1 MYLYCTQAVKHA
13 VLYNNLLTWIIHT
26 FYLHFTTS
34 MFVFQKMSQ
43 KQQTSSSS
51 SSVAD
56 ADKEKDE
63 NQNKRV
69 GLLKQFTNLL
79 SKSSSNSKSEAS
91 KKTSTSAPVAASAA
105 GTTSPQSSSSSSVTS
120 SATKLPPASSST
132 KTMEPEPESVTD
144 LKVTLQNTVLRDKFR
159 TFLRVKLDQN
169 KSDNPEHKKMF
180 EQWLEFV
187 LICDKVFELPETE
200 VETRTGLMIQIGSK
214 FLGKP
219 PDGYNMALKSQIN
232 RKELLNHCKSLEE
245 KVPNVTPDQELL
257 KDGYEFIF
265 SKLDQKHDIF
275 RKTYVPT
282 TTLAALVCAVL

>member
-1 MYLYCTQAVKHA
+1 
-13 VLYNNLLTWIIHT
+13 
-26 FYLHFTTS
+26 
-34 MFVFQKMSQ
+34 MSQ
-43 KQQTSSSS
+43 KQQASASSSS
-51 SSVAD
+51 AAD
-56 ADKEKDE
+56 ADKDKDE
-63 NQNKRV
+63 NQNKKV

-79 SKSSSNSKSEAS
+79 SKSNSNNSKSETS
-91 KKTSTSAPVAASAA
+91 KKNPSASFIATSTA
-105 GTTSPQSSSSSSVTS
+105 GTTSPQSSSSVTS
-120 SATKLPPASSST
+120 SSTAKLPPPSSNN
-132 KTMEPEPESVTD
+132 KTMEPDPETVTE
-144 LKVTLQNTVLRDKFR
+144 LKVTLLNTKLRDKFR

-187 LICDKVFELPETE
+187 LICDNIFELPETE
-200 VETRTGLMIQIGSK
+200 VETRTGLMIQIGTK

-219 PDGYNMALKSQIN
+219 PDGYNLALKSQIN
-232 RKELLNHCKSLEE
+232 RKELQNHCKSLEE
-245 KVPNVTPDQELL
+245 KVPNVSPDQELL

>member
-1 MYLYCTQAVKHA
+1 
-13 VLYNNLLTWIIHT
+13 
-26 FYLHFTTS
+26 
-34 MFVFQKMSQ
+34 MSQ
-43 KQQTSSSS
+43 KQQASASSSS
-51 SSVAD
+51 AAD
-56 ADKEKDE
+56 ADKDKDE
-63 NQNKRV
+63 NQNKKV

-79 SKSSSNSKSEAS
+79 SKSNSNNSKSETS
-91 KKTSTSAPVAASAA
+91 MKTSSASSSSVAASRA
-105 GTTSPQSSSSSSVTS
+105 GTASPQSSSSVTS
-120 SATKLPPASSST
+120 SSTAKLPPPSSNN
-132 KTMEPEPESVTD
+132 KTMEPDPETVTE
-144 LKVTLQNTVLRDKFR
+144 LKVTLLNTKLRDKFR

-187 LICDKVFELPETE
+187 LICDNIFELPETE
-200 VETRTGLMIQIGSK
+200 VETRTGLMIQIGTK

-219 PDGYNMALKSQIN
+219 PDGYNLALKSQIN
-232 RKELLNHCKSLEE
+232 RKELQNHCKSLEE
-245 KVPNVTPDQELL
+245 KVPNVSPDQELL

>member
-1 MYLYCTQAVKHA
+1 
-13 VLYNNLLTWIIHT
+13 
-26 FYLHFTTS
+26 
-34 MFVFQKMSQ
+34 MSQ
-43 KQQTSSSS
+43 KQQTSTSS
-51 SSVAD
+51 SSVGD

-63 NQNKRV
+63 NQNKKV

-79 SKSSSNSKSEAS
+79 SKSNNSSSKSDTL
-91 KKTSTSAPVAASAA
+91 KKTSTAAPVAATAS

-120 SATKLPPASSST
+120 SATKLPPSASSST
-132 KTMEPEPESVTD
+132 KTMDPEPESVTE
-144 LKVTLQNTVLRDKFR
+144 LKATLQNTKLRDKFR

-187 LICDKVFELPETE
+187 LICDKVFELPETDIE
-200 VETRTGLMIQIGSK
+200 IRTGLMIQIGTR

-219 PDGYNMALKSQIN
+219 PDGYNLALKSQIN
-232 RKELLNHCKSLEE
+232 RKELQNHCKSLEE

-282 TTLAALVCAVL
+282 TTLAALVWAVL

>member
-1 MYLYCTQAVKHA
+1 
-13 VLYNNLLTWIIHT
+13 
-26 FYLHFTTS
+26 
-34 MFVFQKMSQ
+34 MSQ
-43 KQQTSSSS
+43 KQQASASSSS
-51 SSVAD
+51 AAD
-56 ADKEKDE
+56 ADKDKDE
-63 NQNKRV
+63 NQNKKV

-79 SKSSSNSKSEAS
+79 SKSNSNNSKSETS
-91 KKTSTSAPVAASAA
+91 MKTSSASSSSVAASTA
-105 GTTSPQSSSSSSVTS
+105 GTTSPQSSSSVTS
-120 SATKLPPASSST
+120 SSTAKLPPPSSNN
-132 KTMEPEPESVTD
+132 KTMEPDPETVTE
-144 LKVTLQNTVLRDKFR
+144 LKVTLLNTKLRDKFR

-187 LICDKVFELPETE
+187 LICDNIFELPETE
-200 VETRTGLMIQIGSK
+200 VETRTGLMIQIGTK

-219 PDGYNMALKSQIN
+219 PDGYNLALKSQIN
-232 RKELLNHCKSLEE
+232 RKELQNHCKSLEE
-245 KVPNVTPDQELL
+245 KVPNVSPDQELL

>member
-1 MYLYCTQAVKHA
+1 
-13 VLYNNLLTWIIHT
+13 
-26 FYLHFTTS
+26 
-34 MFVFQKMSQ
+34 MSQ
-43 KQQTSSSS
+43 KQQASASSSS
-51 SSVAD
+51 AAD
-56 ADKEKDE
+56 ADKDKDE
-63 NQNKRV
+63 NQNKKV

-79 SKSSSNSKSEAS
+79 SKSNSNNSKSETS
-91 KKTSTSAPVAASAA
+91 KKTSSASSSSIAASTA
-105 GTTSPQSSSSSSVTS
+105 GTTSPQSSSSVTS
-120 SATKLPPASSST
+120 SSTAKLPPPSSNN
-132 KTMEPEPESVTD
+132 KTMEPDPETVVTE
-144 LKVTLQNTVLRDKFR
+144 LKVTLLNTKLRDKFR

-187 LICDKVFELPETE
+187 LICDNIFELPETE
-200 VETRTGLMIQIGSK
+200 VETRTGLMIQIGTK

-219 PDGYNMALKSQIN
+219 PDGYNLALKSQIN
-232 RKELLNHCKSLEE
+232 RKELQNHCKSLEE
-245 KVPNVTPDQELL
+245 KVPNVSPDQELL